1 MEITK
6 ETILRA
12 KAEPQVLEEV
22 AKKLQLMIVMLYF
35 NAAQDAETTDD
46 ESQQEA
52 PDALLC

>member
-22 AKKLQLMIVMLYF
+22 ATKLQLMIVMLYF
-35 NAAQDAETTDD
+35 NAAQDVETTDD
-46 ESQQEA
+46 ESQQEV